1 MILVQSRSLPSSIRT
16 SEKLTTQVRQSD
28 NALLQGVIES
38 FLDGVLILT
47 EQGEC
52 VQANNDVSG
61 HS

>member
-16 SEKLTTQVRQSD
+16 SEKPTTQVRQSD
-28 NALLQGVIES
+28 NALLQEVIER

-52 VQANNDVSG
+52 VQGNNDVSG